1 VVAQRLD
8 VVGLQLTIVDDW
20 ALVTAADNKVV
31 IERSAI
37 VAAERKD
44 FIVLVITVVVSL
56 SVDKFNL
63 KSCGYKKIW

>member
-1 VVAQRLD
+1 MVAQRLD

-56 SVDKFNL
+56 SVDKLFNL
-63 KSCGYKKIW
+63 KSCG